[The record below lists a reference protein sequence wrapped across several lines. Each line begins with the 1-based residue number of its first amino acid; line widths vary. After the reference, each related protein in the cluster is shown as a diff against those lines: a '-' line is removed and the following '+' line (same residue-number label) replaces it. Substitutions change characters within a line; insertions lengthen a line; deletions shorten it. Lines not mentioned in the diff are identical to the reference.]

1 MWLAEKA
8 ASGGGAAETAEI
20 GVVTISGNKPSV
32 MLGGEKRNVELLV
45 FPGLSWKPAAGEQVL
60 VLRAGDEYFV
70 CGAPGVEDGNGLAAG
85 EFRLKSRGAS
95 VTVRNGGGIELRG
108 SVNVAGSLSIN
119 GTNIFDLFM
128 QRGGDSDGA

>member
-20 GVVTISGNKPSV
+20 GVVTISGNRPSV
-32 MLGGEKRNVELLV
+32 MLGGEKRDVELLV

-70 CGAPGVEDGNGLAAG
+70 CGSPGGETSDGLAAG
-85 EFRLKSRGAS
+85 EFRLKSQSAS
-95 VTVRNGGGIELRG
+95 VTVKNGGGIELRG
-108 SVNVAGSLSIN
+108 SVNVVGSLSIN
-119 GTNIFDLFM
+119 GRNIYDIFM
-128 QRGGDSDGA
+128 PKEG

>member
-20 GVVTISGNKPSV
+20 GVVTISGNRPSV
-32 MLGGEKRNVELLV
+32 MLGGEKRDVELLA

-70 CGAPGVEDGNGLAAG
+70 CGAPGAESNSALAAG
-85 EFRLKSRGAS
+85 EFCLKSRGAS
-95 VTVRNGGGIELRG
+95 VTVRNSGGIELRG
-108 SVNVAGSLSIN
+108 NVNVAGSLSIN
-119 GTNIFDLFM
+119 GRSIYDLFLQKEM
-128 QRGGDSDGA
+128 